1 VGPGG
6 YEIRT
11 NPREYCEI
19 PFRSL
24 IACGVDNLMAVGRCC
39 SAEYH
44 ALGSVRVIGPSMGMG
59 QAAGLGASLVI
70 DQKLDAIRELDG
82 KLVRQAMI
90 DNGVALDKLPGGYW
104 KLQRKSEGDLV
115 VSAADMIEIRN
126 QKGGK

>member
-1 VGPGG
+1 
-6 YEIRT
+6 
-11 NPREYCEI
+11 
-19 PFRSL
+19 
-24 IACGVDNLMAVGRCC
+24 LMAVGRCC

-126 QKGGK
+126 QKGEK